1 MTVNTFRIRFGNK
14 GDEMKLNIFYI
25 LSKIYLILMIS
36 TGFVLSFLDLSVSRE
51 LTTWSM
57 VQMAF
62 SIFALPVVFKLKRSK
77 RINQLVSLLIILPIG
92 SYYTLNYIS
101 EVLSSGAYIYLY
113 FNQDLILISKIIMLS
128 YYFIP
133 SIHLMMAYKYQYLND
148 ERLNSHLKIPEIISL
163 SVEVLLF
170 LVPTLFV
177 LSGVFE
183 FELTSI
189 LATSGI
195 LAAIIGLAIQA
206 NLSNILSG
214 VFVNIERPFSPDEY
228 VSINDMSGK
237 VIDVTWR
244 STRIRTFE
252 NTEITI
258 PNELVASSVINNW
271 SRTDET
277 NLSEGFRLFNSL
289 SFNPKHDPRHI
300 SQLLQNAL
308 KKVKPVDG
316 RDQLDFQ
323 WVKFSDVD
331 EYGLK
336 FLIGFDCTD
345 LFMKTSQ
352 QDSVMLELHK
362 TLQHAGISMTVG
374 RLYSQMD
381 ADVGLEA
388 LQSSRVSEDFE
399 DQFSAEFNPYNEA
412 IKNKVLL
419 RKVPIFMSMDD
430 DELSL
435 LSESCKRIHFKDGEM
450 IIKQNEPGSSLYIV
464 ADGVVSVQLDVE
476 NGHRKI
482 VSKLGVGDFFGEMSL
497 MTGEPRTANIIA
509 ESPTVTINV
518 EKEIIKKLFANN
530 THFFDT
536 VSDILAKRKID
547 LENIKVMGSEN
558 NKAVK
563 SLAVEM
569 KKAIMHFLS

>member
-1 MTVNTFRIRFGNK
+1 
-14 GDEMKLNIFYI
+14 
-25 LSKIYLILMIS
+25 
-36 TGFVLSFLDLSVSRE
+36 
-51 LTTWSM
+51 
-57 VQMAF
+57 
-62 SIFALPVVFKLKRSK
+62 
-77 RINQLVSLLIILPIG
+77 
-92 SYYTLNYIS
+92 
-101 EVLSSGAYIYLY
+101 
-113 FNQDLILISKIIMLS
+113 MLS

-148 ERLNSHLKIPEIISL
+148 DRLNSNVKIPEIISL
-163 SVEVLLF
+163 LVEVLLF
-170 LVPTLFV
+170 IIPTLMV

-214 VFVNIERPFSPDEY
+214 VFVNLERPFRPDEY
-228 VSINDMSGK
+228 VSINDISGL

-252 NTEITI
+252 NTEVTI
-258 PNELVASSVINNW
+258 PNELVASSIINNW
-271 SRTDET
+271 SRTDKVK
-277 NLSEGFRLFNSL
+277 LSEGFRLFNSL
-289 SFNPKHDPRHI
+289 SFNPRHDPRHI
-300 SQLLQNAL
+300 SQLLSNAL
-308 KKVKPVDG
+308 KKVNPVDG

-323 WVKFSDVD
+323 WVKFSNVD

-336 FLIGFDCTD
+336 FVIGFDCINGF
-345 LFMKTSQ
+345 LKTSQ
-352 QDSVMLELHK
+352 QDVVMLEVHK

-374 RLYSQMD
+374 RLYSKLE

-399 DQFSAEFNPYNEA
+399 EQFSAEFNPYNEA

-419 RKVPIFMSMDD
+419 RKVPIFMSLNEDD
-430 DELSL
+430 LNL
-435 LSESCKRIHFKDGEM
+435 LSESCKRVHFNNNEM
-450 IIKQNEPGSSLYIV
+450 IIKQKDPGDSLYII

-476 NGHRKI
+476 NGERKI
-482 VSKLGVGDFFGEMSL
+482 VSKLGVGEFFGEMSL

-509 ESPTVTINV
+509 ESPTVTISV
-518 EKEIIKKLFANN
+518 EKEIIKKLFSNN

-536 VSDILAKRKID
+536 VSDILAKRKIHLD
-547 LENIKVMGSEN
+547 NLKVSDAEDTKKVKNI
-558 NKAVK
+558 AI
-563 SLAVEM
+563 EM
-569 KKAIMHFLS
+569 KKAIIHFLS

>member
-1 MTVNTFRIRFGNK
+1 
-14 GDEMKLNIFYI
+14 MKLNVFYI
-25 LSKIYLILMIS
+25 LSKVYLILILAI
-36 TGFVLSFLDLSVSRE
+36 GFILALLDLSISRDMT
-51 LTTWSM
+51 LWSI

-62 SIFALPVVFKLKRSK
+62 SIFSLPVVIKLKGTK
-77 RINQLVSLLIILPIG
+77 RFNQLISLLIILPIG

-101 EVLSSGAYIYLY
+101 ETLSSGAYVYLY
-113 FNQDLILISKIIMLS
+113 FNEDLSIISKIIMLS

-148 ERLNSHLKIPEIISL
+148 DRLNSNVKIPEIISL
-163 SVEVLLF
+163 LVEVLLF
-170 LVPTLFV
+170 IIPTLMV

-214 VFVNIERPFSPDEY
+214 VFVNLERPFRPDEY
-228 VSINDMSGK
+228 VSINDISGL

-252 NTEITI
+252 NTEVTI
-258 PNELVASSVINNW
+258 PNELVASSIINNW
-271 SRTDET
+271 SRTDKVK
-277 NLSEGFRLFNSL
+277 LSEGFRLFNSL
-289 SFNPKHDPRHI
+289 SFNPRHDPRHI
-300 SQLLQNAL
+300 SQLLSNAL
-308 KKVKPVDG
+308 KKVNPVDG

-323 WVKFSDVD
+323 WVKFSNVD

-336 FLIGFDCTD
+336 FVIGFDCINGF
-345 LFMKTSQ
+345 LKTSQ
-352 QDSVMLELHK
+352 QDVVMLEVHK

-374 RLYSQMD
+374 RLYSKLE

-399 DQFSAEFNPYNEA
+399 EQFSAEFNPYNEA

-419 RKVPIFMSMDD
+419 RKVPIFMSLNEDD
-430 DELSL
+430 LNL
-435 LSESCKRIHFKDGEM
+435 LSESCKRVHFNNNEM
-450 IIKQNEPGSSLYIV
+450 IIKQKDPGDSLYII

-476 NGHRKI
+476 NGERKI
-482 VSKLGVGDFFGEMSL
+482 VSKLGVGEFFGEMSL

-509 ESPTVTINV
+509 ESPTVTISV
-518 EKEIIKKLFANN
+518 EKEIIKKLFSNN

-536 VSDILAKRKID
+536 VSDILAKRKIHLD
-547 LENIKVMGSEN
+547 NLKVSDAEDTKKVKNI
-558 NKAVK
+558 AI
-563 SLAVEM
+563 EM
-569 KKAIMHFLS
+569 KKAIIHFLS

>member
-1 MTVNTFRIRFGNK
+1 
-14 GDEMKLNIFYI
+14 MKLNVFYI
-25 LSKIYLILMIS
+25 LSKVYLILILAI
-36 TGFVLSFLDLSVSRE
+36 GFILAFLDLSISRDMT
-51 LTTWSM
+51 LWSI

-62 SIFALPVVFKLKRSK
+62 SIFSLPVVIKLKGTK
-77 RINQLVSLLIILPIG
+77 RFNQLISLLIILPIG

-101 EVLSSGAYIYLY
+101 ETLSSGAYVYLY
-113 FNQDLILISKIIMLS
+113 FNEDLSIISKIIMLS

-148 ERLNSHLKIPEIISL
+148 DRLNSNVKIPEIISL
-163 SVEVLLF
+163 LVEVLLF
-170 LVPTLFV
+170 IIPTLMV

-214 VFVNIERPFSPDEY
+214 VFVNLERPFRPDEY
-228 VSINDMSGK
+228 VSINDISGL

-252 NTEITI
+252 NTEVTI
-258 PNELVASSVINNW
+258 PNELVASSIINNW
-271 SRTDET
+271 SRTDKVK
-277 NLSEGFRLFNSL
+277 LSEGFRLFNSL
-289 SFNPKHDPRHI
+289 SFNPRHDPRHI
-300 SQLLQNAL
+300 SQLLSNAL
-308 KKVKPVDG
+308 KKVNPVDG

-323 WVKFSDVD
+323 WVKFSNVD

-336 FLIGFDCTD
+336 FVIGFDCINGF
-345 LFMKTSQ
+345 LKTSQ
-352 QDSVMLELHK
+352 QDVVMLEVHK

-374 RLYSQMD
+374 RLYSKLE

-399 DQFSAEFNPYNEA
+399 EQFSAEFNPYNEA

-419 RKVPIFMSMDD
+419 RKVPIFMSLNEDD
-430 DELSL
+430 LNL
-435 LSESCKRIHFKDGEM
+435 LSESCKRVHFNNNEM
-450 IIKQNEPGSSLYIV
+450 IIKQKDPGDSLYII

-476 NGHRKI
+476 NGERKI
-482 VSKLGVGDFFGEMSL
+482 VSKLGVGEFFGEMSL

-509 ESPTVTINV
+509 ESPTVTISV
-518 EKEIIKKLFANN
+518 EKEIIKKLFSNN

-536 VSDILAKRKID
+536 VSDILAKRKIHLD
-547 LENIKVMGSEN
+547 NLKVSDAEDTKKVKNI
-558 NKAVK
+558 AI
-563 SLAVEM
+563 EM
-569 KKAIMHFLS
+569 KKAIIHFLS

>member
-1 MTVNTFRIRFGNK
+1 
-14 GDEMKLNIFYI
+14 
-25 LSKIYLILMIS
+25 
-36 TGFVLSFLDLSVSRE
+36 
-51 LTTWSM
+51 
-57 VQMAF
+57 
-62 SIFALPVVFKLKRSK
+62 
-77 RINQLVSLLIILPIG
+77 
-92 SYYTLNYIS
+92 
-101 EVLSSGAYIYLY
+101 
-113 FNQDLILISKIIMLS
+113 
-128 YYFIP
+128 
-133 SIHLMMAYKYQYLND
+133 MMAYKYQYLND

-352 QDSVMLELHK
+352 QDSVMLGLHK

-497 MTGEPRTANIIA
+497 MTGETRSA
-509 ESPTVTINV
+509 
-518 EKEIIKKLFANN
+518 
-530 THFFDT
+530 T
-536 VSDILAKRKID
+536 VSALTNSVL
-547 LENIKVMGSEN
+547 LEIS
-558 NKAVK
+558 KAVMKDLFRNNLDFYDAVSKIFAQRQNASNLLSQSK
-563 SLAVEM
+563 SFTQIDENDLAS
-569 KKAIMHFLS
+569 KFKQAILSFFK

>member
-1 MTVNTFRIRFGNK
+1 
-14 GDEMKLNIFYI
+14 
-25 LSKIYLILMIS
+25 
-36 TGFVLSFLDLSVSRE
+36 
-51 LTTWSM
+51 
-57 VQMAF
+57 
-62 SIFALPVVFKLKRSK
+62 
-77 RINQLVSLLIILPIG
+77 
-92 SYYTLNYIS
+92 
-101 EVLSSGAYIYLY
+101 
-113 FNQDLILISKIIMLS
+113 
-128 YYFIP
+128 
-133 SIHLMMAYKYQYLND
+133 MMAYKYQYLND

-244 STRIRTFE
+244 STRIRTVE

-271 SRTDET
+271 SRTDKT
-277 NLSEGFRLFNSL
+277 NMNEGFRLFSSL
-289 SFNPKHDPRHI
+289 SFNPKHDPQHI
-300 SQLLQNAL
+300 SQLLLNAL
-308 KKVKPVDG
+308 KKVKPIDG

-345 LFMKTSQ
+345 LFMKISQ
-352 QDSVMLELHK
+352 QDAVMLEIHK
-362 TLQHAGISMTVG
+362 TLQHAGIRMTVG
-374 RLYSQMD
+374 KLYSQLD
-381 ADVGLEA
+381 DDVGLDA
-388 LQSSRVSEDFE
+388 LQTSRISDDFE

-419 RKVPIFMSMDD
+419 KKVPIFMSMNGE
-430 DELSL
+430 ELEL
-435 LSESCKRIHFKDGEM
+435 LAESCKRLHFNQGDS
-450 IIKQNEPGSSLYIV
+450 IIKQNDPGDSLYVI
-464 ADGVVSVQLDVE
+464 ADGVVSVQLDLK
-476 NGHRKI
+476 NGDRKT
-482 VSKLGVGDFFGEMSL
+482 VSRLGVGDFFGEMSL
-497 MTGEPRTANIIA
+497 MTGEPRTAHIIT
-509 ESPTVTINV
+509 ESPTVVINV
-518 EKEIIKKLFANN
+518 EKDVIKKIFTNN
-530 THFFDT
+530 AHFFDT
-536 VSDILAKRKID
+536 VSAILAKRKVD
-547 LENIKVMGSEN
+547 LENLKTSSEEDIK
-558 NKAVK
+558 KVK
-563 SLAVEM
+563 NIAADL
-569 KKAIMHFLS
+569 KKAIMNFLS

>member
-1 MTVNTFRIRFGNK
+1 
-14 GDEMKLNIFYI
+14 MKINIFYI
-25 LSKIYLILMIS
+25 LSKIYLILI
-36 TGFVLSFLDLSVSRE
+36 LSVGLLIAIFE
-51 LTTWSM
+51 LSITRDSVFWP
-57 VQMAF
+57 VLQIAF
-62 SIFALPVVFKLKRSK
+62 SVFALPIVVKLKQRK
-77 RINQLVSLLIILPIG
+77 RLHQFINLLIILPIG
-92 SYYTLNYIS
+92 SYYTLNFVS
-101 EVLSSGAYIYLY
+101 DVLSSGAFVYIY
-113 FNQDLILISKIIMLS
+113 FNENTILISKIIMLS
-128 YYFIP
+128 YYYIP

-244 STRIRTFE
+244 STRIRTVE

-271 SRTDET
+271 SRTDKT
-277 NLSEGFRLFNSL
+277 NMNEGFRLFSSL
-289 SFNPKHDPRHI
+289 SFNPKHDPQHI

-345 LFMKTSQ
+345 LFMKISQ
-352 QDSVMLELHK
+352 QNAVMLEIHK
-362 TLQHAGISMTVG
+362 TLQHAGIRMTVG
-374 RLYSQMD
+374 KLYSQLD
-381 ADVGLEA
+381 DDVGLDA
-388 LQSSRVSEDFE
+388 LQTSRISDDFE

-419 RKVPIFMSMDD
+419 KKVPIFMSMNGE
-430 DELSL
+430 ELEL
-435 LSESCKRIHFKDGEM
+435 LAESCKRLHFNQGDS
-450 IIKQNEPGSSLYIV
+450 IIKQNDPGDSLYVI
-464 ADGVVSVQLDVE
+464 ADGVVSVQLDLK
-476 NGHRKI
+476 NGDRKT
-482 VSKLGVGDFFGEMSL
+482 VSRLGVGDFFGEMSL
-497 MTGEPRTANIIA
+497 MTGEPRTAHIIT
-509 ESPTVTINV
+509 ESPTVVINV
-518 EKEIIKKLFANN
+518 EKDVIKKIFTNN
-530 THFFDT
+530 AHFFDT
-536 VSDILAKRKID
+536 VSAILAKRKVD
-547 LENIKVMGSEN
+547 LENLKTSSEEDIK
-558 NKAVK
+558 KVK
-563 SLAVEM
+563 NIAADL
-569 KKAIMHFLS
+569 KKVIMNFLS

>member
-1 MTVNTFRIRFGNK
+1 
-14 GDEMKLNIFYI
+14 MKINIFYI
-25 LSKIYLILMIS
+25 LSKIYLILI
-36 TGFVLSFLDLSVSRE
+36 LSVGLLIAIIE
-51 LTTWSM
+51 LSITRDSVFWP
-57 VQMAF
+57 VLQIAF
-62 SIFALPVVFKLKRSK
+62 SFFALPIVVKLKQRT
-77 RINQLVSLLIILPIG
+77 RLHQFINLLVILPIG
-92 SYYTLNYIS
+92 SYYTLNFVS
-101 EVLSSGAYIYLY
+101 DVLSSGAFVYIY
-113 FNQDLILISKIIMLS
+113 FNENTILISKIIMLS

-244 STRIRTFE
+244 STRIRTVE

-271 SRTDET
+271 SRTDKT
-277 NLSEGFRLFNSL
+277 NMNEGFRLFSSL
-289 SFNPKHDPRHI
+289 SFNPKHDPQHI

-345 LFMKTSQ
+345 LFIKISQ
-352 QDSVMLELHK
+352 QSAVMLEIHK
-362 TLQHAGISMTVG
+362 ALQHAGIRMTVG
-374 RLYSQMD
+374 KLYSQLD
-381 ADVGLEA
+381 DDVGLDA
-388 LQSSRVSEDFE
+388 LQTSRISDDFE

-419 RKVPIFMSMDD
+419 KKVPIFMSMNGE
-430 DELSL
+430 ELEL
-435 LSESCKRIHFKDGEM
+435 LAESCKRLHFNQGDS
-450 IIKQNEPGSSLYIV
+450 IIKQNDPGDSLYVI
-464 ADGVVSVQLDVE
+464 ADGVVSVQLDLK
-476 NGHRKI
+476 NGDRKT
-482 VSKLGVGDFFGEMSL
+482 VSRLGVGDFFGEMSL
-497 MTGEPRTANIIA
+497 MTGEPRTAHIIT
-509 ESPTVTINV
+509 ESPTVVINV
-518 EKEIIKKLFANN
+518 EKDVIKKIFTNN
-530 THFFDT
+530 AHFFDT
-536 VSDILAKRKID
+536 VSAILAKRKVD
-547 LENIKVMGSEN
+547 LENLETSSEEDIK
-558 NKAVK
+558 KVK
-563 SLAVEM
+563 NIAADL
-569 KKAIMHFLS
+569 KKAIMNFLS

>member
-1 MTVNTFRIRFGNK
+1 
-14 GDEMKLNIFYI
+14 MKLNIFYI
-25 LSKIYLILMIS
+25 LSKVFLIIILT
-36 TGFVLSFLDLSVSRE
+36 TGLFFAFLDLSISRDM
-51 LTTWSM
+51 TFWST

-62 SIFALPVVFKLKRSK
+62 SIFALPVVVKLKGSNRLS
-77 RINQLVSLLIILPIG
+77 QLVSLLIILPIG

-101 EVLSSGAYIYLY
+101 EILSSGAYVYIY
-113 FNQDLILISKIIMLS
+113 FNEDLLLISKIILLS

-133 SIHLMMAYKYQYLND
+133 SIHLMMAYKYQYLN
-148 ERLNSHLKIPEIISL
+148 ENRLNSNVKIPEIISL
-163 SVEVLLF
+163 LVEVLLF
-170 LVPTLFV
+170 IIPTLMV

-214 VFVNIERPFSPDEY
+214 VFVNLERPFSPDEY
-228 VSINDMSGK
+228 ISINDISGL

-258 PNELVASSVINNW
+258 PNEVVASSVINNW
-271 SRTDET
+271 SRTDKT
-277 NLSEGFRLFNSL
+277 NLSEGFRIFNSL
-289 SFNPKHDPRHI
+289 SFNPKHDPKHI
-300 SQLLQNAL
+300 SQLLSNAL
-308 KKVKPVDG
+308 KKVKPIDG

-336 FLIGFDCTD
+336 FVIGFDCTD
-345 LFMKTSQ
+345 GFLKTSQ
-352 QDSVMLELHK
+352 QDVVMLEVHK

-374 RLYSQMD
+374 RLYSLLD
-381 ADVGLEA
+381 ADVGLDA
-388 LQSSRVSEDFE
+388 LQSSRVTEDFQE
-399 DQFSAEFNPYNEA
+399 QFSAEFNPYNEA

-419 RKVPIFMSMDD
+419 KKVPIFMSMNE
-430 DELSL
+430 DELTL
-435 LSESCKRIHFKDGEM
+435 LSQSCKRIHFNNSDM
-450 IIKQNEPGSSLYIV
+450 IIKQKDPGDSLYII
-464 ADGVVSVQLDVE
+464 ADGVVSVQLDLE
-476 NGHRKI
+476 NGSRKI

-497 MTGEPRTANIIA
+497 MTGETRTANIIA
-509 ESPTVTINV
+509 ESPTVVINV
-518 EKEIIKKLFANN
+518 EKEIIKTLFSNN

-536 VSDILAKRKID
+536 VSNILAKRKID
-547 LENIKVMGSEN
+547 LENIKTSNLEDAPN
-558 NKAVK
+558 IKNIA
-563 SLAVEM
+563 SEM

>member
-1 MTVNTFRIRFGNK
+1 
-14 GDEMKLNIFYI
+14 
-25 LSKIYLILMIS
+25 
-36 TGFVLSFLDLSVSRE
+36 
-51 LTTWSM
+51 
-57 VQMAF
+57 
-62 SIFALPVVFKLKRSK
+62 
-77 RINQLVSLLIILPIG
+77 
-92 SYYTLNYIS
+92 
-101 EVLSSGAYIYLY
+101 
-113 FNQDLILISKIIMLS
+113 MLS

-244 STRIRTFE
+244 STRIRTVE

-271 SRTDET
+271 SRTDKT
-277 NLSEGFRLFNSL
+277 NMNEGFRLFSSL
-289 SFNPKHDPRHI
+289 SFNPKHDPQHI

-345 LFMKTSQ
+345 LFMKISQ
-352 QDSVMLELHK
+352 QGAVMLEIHK
-362 TLQHAGISMTVG
+362 ALQHAGIRMTVG
-374 RLYSQMD
+374 KLYSQLD
-381 ADVGLEA
+381 DDVGLDA
-388 LQSSRVSEDFE
+388 LQTSRISDDFE

-419 RKVPIFMSMDD
+419 KKVPIFMSMNGE
-430 DELSL
+430 ELEL
-435 LSESCKRIHFKDGEM
+435 LAESCKRLHFNQGDS
-450 IIKQNEPGSSLYIV
+450 IIKQNDPGDSLYVI
-464 ADGVVSVQLDVE
+464 ADGVVSVQLDLK
-476 NGHRKI
+476 NGDRKT
-482 VSKLGVGDFFGEMSL
+482 VSRLGVGDFFGEMSL
-497 MTGEPRTANIIA
+497 MTGEPRTAHIIT
-509 ESPTVTINV
+509 ESPTVVINV
-518 EKEIIKKLFANN
+518 EKDVIKKIFTNN
-530 THFFDT
+530 AHFFDT
-536 VSDILAKRKID
+536 VSAILAKRKVD
-547 LENIKVMGSEN
+547 LENLETSSEEDIK
-558 NKAVK
+558 KVK
-563 SLAVEM
+563 NIAADL
-569 KKAIMHFLS
+569 KKAIMNFLS

>member
-1 MTVNTFRIRFGNK
+1 M
-14 GDEMKLNIFYI
+14 
-25 LSKIYLILMIS
+25 
-36 TGFVLSFLDLSVSRE
+36 
-51 LTTWSM
+51 
-57 VQMAF
+57 
-62 SIFALPVVFKLKRSK
+62 
-77 RINQLVSLLIILPIG
+77 
-92 SYYTLNYIS
+92 
-101 EVLSSGAYIYLY
+101 
-113 FNQDLILISKIIMLS
+113 
-128 YYFIP
+128 
-133 SIHLMMAYKYQYLND
+133 
-148 ERLNSHLKIPEIISL
+148 
-163 SVEVLLF
+163 
-170 LVPTLFV
+170 
-177 LSGVFE
+177 
-183 FELTSI
+183 
-189 LATSGI
+189 
-195 LAAIIGLAIQA
+195 
-206 NLSNILSG
+206 
-214 VFVNIERPFSPDEY
+214 
-228 VSINDMSGK
+228 
-237 VIDVTWR
+237 
-244 STRIRTFE
+244 
-252 NTEITI
+252 
-258 PNELVASSVINNW
+258 
-271 SRTDET
+271 
-277 NLSEGFRLFNSL
+277 
-289 SFNPKHDPRHI
+289 
-300 SQLLQNAL
+300 
-308 KKVKPVDG
+308 
-316 RDQLDFQ
+316 DFQ

-345 LFMKTSQ
+345 LFLKTSQ

-419 RKVPIFMSMDD
+419 RKVPIFMSMND

>member
-1 MTVNTFRIRFGNK
+1 
-14 GDEMKLNIFYI
+14 MKLNIFYI
-25 LSKIYLILMIS
+25 LSKVFLIIILT
-36 TGFVLSFLDLSVSRE
+36 TGLFFAFLDLSISRDM
-51 LTTWSM
+51 TFWST

-62 SIFALPVVFKLKRSK
+62 SIFALPVVVKLKGSNRLS
-77 RINQLVSLLIILPIG
+77 QLVSLLIILPIG

-101 EVLSSGAYIYLY
+101 EILSSGAYVYIY
-113 FNQDLILISKIIMLS
+113 FNEDLLLISKIILLS

-133 SIHLMMAYKYQYLND
+133 SIHLMMAYKYQYLN
-148 ERLNSHLKIPEIISL
+148 ENRLNSNVKIPEIISL
-163 SVEVLLF
+163 LVEVLLF
-170 LVPTLFV
+170 IIPTLMV

-214 VFVNIERPFSPDEY
+214 VFVNLERPFSPDEY
-228 VSINDMSGK
+228 VSINDISGL

-258 PNELVASSVINNW
+258 PNEVVASSVINNW
-271 SRTDET
+271 SRTDKT
-277 NLSEGFRLFNSL
+277 NLSEGFRIFNSL

-300 SQLLQNAL
+300 SQLLSNAL

-336 FLIGFDCTD
+336 FVIGFDCTNGF
-345 LFMKTSQ
+345 LKTSQ
-352 QDSVMLELHK
+352 QDVVMLEVHK
-362 TLQHAGISMTVG
+362 TLQHAGIRMTVG
-374 RLYSQMD
+374 RLYSLLD

-388 LQSSRVSEDFE
+388 LQSSRVPEDFE
-399 DQFSAEFNPYNEA
+399 EQFSAEFNPYNEA

-419 RKVPIFMSMDD
+419 KKVPIFMSMNE
-430 DELSL
+430 DELTL
-435 LSESCKRIHFKDGEM
+435 LSESCKRVHFNNSEM
-450 IIKQNEPGSSLYIV
+450 IIKQKDPGDSLYII
-464 ADGVVSVQLDVE
+464 ADGVVSVQLDME
-476 NGHRKI
+476 NRERKI

-509 ESPTVTINV
+509 ESPTVVINV
-518 EKEIIKKLFANN
+518 EKEIIKKLFSNN
-530 THFFDT
+530 VHFFDT

-547 LENIKVMGSEN
+547 LDNIRISDIEDKTKVKN
-558 NKAVK
+558 IAI
-563 SLAVEM
+563 EM

>member
-1 MTVNTFRIRFGNK
+1 
-14 GDEMKLNIFYI
+14 MKLNIFYI

-36 TGFVLSFLDLSVSRE
+36 AGFVLAFLDLSISRE

-101 EVLSSGAYIYLY
+101 EVLSSGANIYLY

-244 STRIRTFE
+244 STRIRTVE

-271 SRTDET
+271 SRTDKT
-277 NLSEGFRLFNSL
+277 NMNEGFRLFSSL
-289 SFNPKHDPRHI
+289 SFNPKHDPQHI

-345 LFMKTSQ
+345 LFMKISQ
-352 QDSVMLELHK
+352 QDAVMLEIHK
-362 TLQHAGISMTVG
+362 TLQHAGIRMTVG
-374 RLYSQMD
+374 KLYSQLD
-381 ADVGLEA
+381 DDVGLDA
-388 LQSSRVSEDFE
+388 LQTSRISDDFE

-419 RKVPIFMSMDD
+419 KKVPIFMSMNGE
-430 DELSL
+430 ELEL
-435 LSESCKRIHFKDGEM
+435 LAESCKRLHFNQGDA
-450 IIKQNEPGSSLYIV
+450 IINQNDPGDSLYVI
-464 ADGVVSVQLDVE
+464 ADGVVSVQLDLK
-476 NGHRKI
+476 NGDRKT
-482 VSKLGVGDFFGEMSL
+482 VSRLGVGDFFGEMSL
-497 MTGEPRTANIIA
+497 MTGEPRTAHIIT
-509 ESPTVTINV
+509 ESPTVVINV
-518 EKEIIKKLFANN
+518 EKDVIKKIFTNN
-530 THFFDT
+530 AHFFDT
-536 VSDILAKRKID
+536 VSAILAKRKVD
-547 LENIKVMGSEN
+547 LENLKTSGEEDIK
-558 NKAVK
+558 KVK
-563 SLAVEM
+563 MIE
-569 KKAIMHFLS
+569 IR